1 MRPGVAVVGVG
12 QIGGCLAEGLA
23 RAGHA
28 VFPVRRGD
36 DAGDVAKVLPEPAL
50 ALVAVSEDDLDGAL
64 LTLPPSWRSRVAL
77 VQNELLPV
85 VWERHNLPHPTV
97 GVIWFERKGG
107 GRPRTLLPTFLHG
120 PGWQALATAL
130 DALDLPWRHLED
142 PDALRQEL
150 VRKNLY
156 ILTANLAGLATGA
169 TSVGEL
175 WRTHRAQAIQI
186 ASEVL
191 TLQAAATGGAL
202 DRVTLLRGLDEAID
216 ADPEHAAVGRAA
228 PRRLERAL
236 EQARELGISVPR
248 LQEIAASRRER

>member
-1 MRPGVAVVGVG
+1 MRPGVAVIGVG

-28 VFPVRRGD
+28 VFPIRRGD
-36 DAGDVAKVLPEPAL
+36 DRGEVARSLPEPAL
-50 ALVAVSEDDLDGAL
+50 ALVAVAEDDLDGAL
-64 LTLPPSWRSRVAL
+64 LTLPAPWRSRVAL
-77 VQNELLPV
+77 VQNELLPS

-97 GVIWFERKGG
+97 AVVWFERKGG
-107 GRPRTLLPTFLHG
+107 GRPRSILPTFLHG
-120 PGWQALATAL
+120 PGWAILAAGL
-130 DALDLPWRHLED
+130 DALRLPWKHLED

-156 ILTANLAGLATGA
+156 ILTTNLGGLATGA
-169 TSVGEL
+169 ASAGEL

-186 ASEVL
+186 ASEIL
-191 TLQAAATGGAL
+191 TLQAAATGGAV

-228 PRRLERAL
+228 SRRLERAL
-236 EQARELGISVPR
+236 EQAQELGISVPR
-248 LQEIAASRRER
+248 LQEIAAAGPDR